1 MADVDSTRPL
11 VLASASPRRRH
22 LLARLGLEPIVVP
35 AEVDET
41 AEPGESPDALARRL
55 ALAKAAAVADGL
67 TGDAVVLAGDTVVA
81 LDGEELGKPSDRAE
95 AERMLRRL
103 AGRTHAVHSAV
114 AVATS
119 RGDLREATVAT
130 TEVTF
135 REIGEAELEWYLAT
149 EEWQGKAGAY
159 AVQGAAAVFVTDMH
173 GLHTT
178 VIGLPLA
185 PTIQLLR
192 AAGLDPLVAS
202 TGGRP

>member
-11 VLASASPRRRH
+11 VLASASPRRRD

-35 AEVDET
+35 ADVDET
-41 AEPGESPDALARRL
+41 AEPGESPEALARRL
-55 ALAKAAAVADGL
+55 ALSKAAAVAEGL

-81 LDGEELGKPSDRAE
+81 LDGEELGKPADRAE
-95 AERMLRRL
+95 AEGMLRRL

-135 REIGEAELEWYLAT
+135 REIGEAELDWYLAT
-149 EEWQGKAGAY
+149 EEWRGKAGAY

-173 GLHTT
+173 GLQTT

-192 AAGLDPLVAS
+192 AAGLDPLVAPA
-202 TGGRP
+202 GGPP